1 MFWKDKNYNKFVT
14 KRLFTVALFIIL
26 SIAGICFSIYFF
38 YIANNIWMYLLAA
51 AFTFLSFIAAFF
63 NVYASIWYFRSIFYD
78 EYLKEID
85 KNKKLPKVL
94 PNVAIIVPTYNEAPA
109 MVEKNL
115 SELLKMNYPKKKLK
129 FYLADDSTKPE
140 IVNALEEISK
150 KYNIKFVHRNERTGF
165 KAGALNNVIK
175 HIKADYIAIFDAD
188 ENLKDKNF
196 LLDLLPYFNDKSV
209 SFIQTEKRYEKSNN
223 LFSNSVDIFDGF
235 FFKFIQPAR
244 ALNNTAI
251 FAGSCGIIRRSALEK
266 VGYFPEYVIEDTF
279 FSFESNLHN
288 FKSIYIPKVY
298 ARGQPIETF
307 THLAKQQW
315 RYNYGD
321 TQFISYFF
329 KNKSTNG
336 SPLSKLDYTT
346 HGFGLNYLSV
356 VLILFTLVSVGTI
369 FLNVPFSHIDL
380 VQFFTHNQI
389 DIDLE
394 LLGFFAFMLSIFTP
408 VILTKIYF
416 GSLKEGLMIFLLNF
430 ALAFVR
436 TKAAIAA
443 IFNRSPTGMWGSF
456 RQMKGKKSLI
466 ISILNSK
473 VEVAFSLFLI
483 ILAAFAFSESNIAG
497 GAWLIGYGFLYML
510 TTIFFYKY
518 G

>member
-1 MFWKDKNYNKFVT
+1 MFWKNKNYNKFVT

-26 SIAGICFSIYFF
+26 SIAGIGFSIYFF
-38 YIANNIWMYLLAA
+38 YIANNFYMYLLAA
-51 AFTFLSFIAAFF
+51 AFTFLSFVAAFF
-63 NVYASIWYFRSIFYD
+63 NIYASIWYFRSIFYD
-78 EYLKEID
+78 DYLKDIN

-94 PNVAIIVPTYNEAPA
+94 PTVAIIIPIYNEDPL

-115 SELLKMNYPKKKLK
+115 IELLKMNYPKKKMK
-129 FYLADDSTKPE
+129 VYFADDSTKPE
-140 IVNALEEISK
+140 VTNALK
-150 KYNIKFVHRNERTGF
+150 KIADKYKIKLIHRNERIGF
-165 KAGALNNVIK
+165 KAGALNNILNYSK
-175 HIKADYIAIFDAD
+175 EEFISIFDAD

-196 LLDLLPYFNDKSV
+196 LLDLIPYFNDKQV
-209 SFIQTEKRYEKSNN
+209 SFIQTEKRYEKGGF
-223 LFSNSVDIFDGF
+223 FSESVDIFDGF

-266 VGYFPEYVIEDTF
+266 VGKFPEYVIEDTF
-279 FSFESNLHN
+279 FSFESNIHN

-298 ARGQPIETF
+298 ARGKPIETF

-321 TQFISYFF
+321 TQFISYFL
-329 KNKSTNG
+329 KKKSNNKS
-336 SPLSKLDYTT
+336 PFSKLDYTT
-346 HGFGLNYLSV
+346 HGFGLNYLSI

-369 FLNVPFSHIDL
+369 FLNVPFSHIDI

-394 LLGFFAFMLSIFTP
+394 LLGLFAFTLSIFTP

-416 GSLKEGLMIFLLNF
+416 GSLKKGIMIFFLNF

-443 IFNRSPTGMWGSF
+443 ILGKNPTSVWGSF
-456 RQMKGKKSLI
+456 RQIKSKKSLL
-466 ISILNSK
+466 ISIINSK
-473 VEVAFSLFLI
+473 VEVAFSMFLL
-483 ILAAFAFSESNIAG
+483 ILAFFAFSESNIAG
-497 GAWLIGYGFLYML
+497 GAWLIGYSCLYML